1 MDFEQEYVQIKDN
14 YIEFLNEVKRLIELI
29 ISKKKIPLAFD
40 VSGRL
45 KELRSIK
52 EKHQSKRF
60 VIKKSIT
67 ELDDLAG
74 VRIVLLFPEFKDQVS
89 EILKKELR
97 LVKEPKIDKKSV
109 DTFGYSSTHLILS
122 PKDEWK
128 GMVNWDDHLDKKV
141 EVQIRTLSEH
151 IWSETSHALFYK
163 REESIPDALK
173 RDQSKLAALLEVV
186 DDKLESL
193 KKSVTEHLSY
203 IANCPYKEILKF
215 DLNSETFKR
224 VMKEN
229 SNGLYTLDDYENK
242 ALSSRIE
249 YEFNIVTTIE
259 LDSLLKKLA
268 RVHHTNIN
276 SYIEMIIAML
286 EKEKQAIDE
295 RQRLVNDLPDEK

>member
-1 MDFEQEYVQIKDN
+1 MDFEQEYNQIKSN
-14 YIEFLNEVKRLIELI
+14 YTEFLNEVKRHIELI
-29 ISKKKIPLAFD
+29 ISKKKVPLAFD

-52 EKHQSKRF
+52 EKHQSKRL

-74 VRIVLLFPEFKDQVS
+74 IRIVLLFPEFKDQVS
-89 EILKKELR
+89 EILQKEFKLI
-97 LVKEPKIDKKSV
+97 KEPKTDKKAV
-109 DTFGYSSTHLILS
+109 DTFGYSSTHLVLS
-122 PKDEWK
+122 PKDGWK
-128 GMVNWDDHLDKKV
+128 EMVNWADHLDKKV

-151 IWSETSHALFYK
+151 IWSETSHSLFYK
-163 REESIPDALK
+163 REESIPHALK

-203 IANCPYKEILKF
+203 IANCPYEEILKF

-224 VMKEN
+224 VMREN
-229 SNGLYTLDDYENK
+229 SNGLYALDDYENK

-249 YEFNIVTTIE
+249 HEFNILTTMG
-259 LDSLLKKLA
+259 LDSLLRKMEPIK
-268 RVHHTNIN
+268 HTTIN
-276 SYIEMIIAML
+276 GYIETIIELL
-286 EKEKQAIDE
+286 EKEKHASDE
-295 RQRLVNDLPDEK
+295 RQGRAND